1 MATKQNYIVQFYRS
15 KTAMASKDEAIAKLK
30 AVVSASNFGE
40 SDPIQ
45 DGSPVAVRY
54 TKANGEIGVV
64 LGIAYADGKK
74 VSIIDADADEQKA
87 NKLLPGLGTSIF
99 AKNDGTGTY
108 VNLNVVLKTVAKTDK
123 TPEKIQLVDKT
134 DQTRVVAE
142 LDASDF
148 VKDGMLQ
155 TAELVKNPA
164 GQPAGTYIHLV
175 WNADGGNKDMFIDVT
190 SLIDTYNAGN
200 GLAFDQASRSF
211 SVKVKDGDKILT
223 VDANGVATT
232 VLLRYSDAD
241 KKIQLLGNGNAD
253 LGQVNVSDLVVD
265 GQLIK
270 DAYLDQ
276 ATKELVLVITKKDGT
291 DTTIKIPVSD
301 LFKAYTAGNGIAFK
315 ANDDGSNEVSVKL
328 KGDKVLVVDAS
339 GLVASVGLVY
349 DTTAQLIKLT
359 GTNGDEIASIDASQF
374 IVQGLIKDVQLVTNP
389 DGQPAG
395 TYIKI
400 TWEVDGNTKDMFL
413 DVSKLIQV
421 YAAGQ
426 GIDIVNNKTISLKL
440 DPATDKYLTLTDAGL
455 KLAGI
460 DDAIKNAVDTLQN
473 NIVAGDGI
481 NVTAG
486 ATKTVSAKISTDANN
501 AVQIGSDKGLYV
513 STVIDGGTFDVAAP
527 ASTYSVDATIVAS
540 SNNNA
545 FTILGENVTPKV
557 NETIR
562 DKSGKTYTITAVD
575 ATKKT
580 FTVDAGK

>member
-1 MATKQNYIVQFYRS
+1 MATKQNYIIQFYRS